1 MPVKELGWSLAP
13 GREGLSITKN
23 RPEVGLERAGQF
35 IHHIQWLYP
44 SLPTIFF
51 FQRTN
56 VVYTTS
62 RKAV

>member
-13 GREGLSITKN
+13 GREACPSQKTGRKWVGRGLVDLS
-23 RPEVGLERAGQF
+23 
-35 IHHIQWLYP
+35 
-44 SLPTIFF
+44 TIFF
-51 FQRTN
+51 FHRTN

>member
-13 GREGLSITKN
+13 GREDLSITKN
-23 RPEVGLERAGQF
+23 WPEGGLERAGRF
-35 IHHIQWLYP
+35 IHHIQWLYS
-44 SLPTIFF
+44 SLSTIFF
-51 FQRTN
+51 FHWTN